1 MIYKVCFTLSITYL
15 KWVGGMLIRL
25 KVHGFKNLANVDVSF
40 GPFTCIAGVN
50 GVGKSN
56 LFDAITFLS
65 ALADRPLMEAAKSVR
80 DEHNRTTDIR
90 SLFLKLGAKHVNE
103 MSFEAE
109 MLVPKT
115 GQDDLGQT
123 AEAAITFL
131 RYVLVLRHRY
141 DEELPSKDWLEITKE
156 ELGYIKKGD
165 ARKHLSF
172 PHSPSWRNSAV
183 FGRRFA
189 PFLSTEGNE
198 DNRVIKLHQ
207 DGRSGVP
214 REYSASHLPRTVL
227 SSTNA
232 IESPTALI
240 ARREMQSWRLL
251 QLEPS
256 SLRNSD
262 SFNAPTHV
270 GIDGSHLASTL
281 HHLSRIEAT
290 NGDSPQKSPA
300 VFIKVANQLS
310 QLVEDVREVRV
321 DEDRQRE
328 LLTLQVVDRNRN
340 LHAARA
346 LSDGTLRFLA
356 LSILE
361 YDAEAQ
367 GLLCFEEPENGIHPE
382 RIESMLTLIKN
393 LTVDVEDPV
402 GPDNPLRQVI
412 VNTHSPAV
420 VGLVEDSDL
429 LVAERKE
436 VIVNSNR
443 TQAVT
448 FSWLS
453 ETWRADKFHDIAPVS
468 RGFLGAYLNPHAYTE
483 SVEEPQAKQVRDQ
496 SVKHRRVKDR
506 MDLQPLFPTMK
517 NDE

>member
-1 MIYKVCFTLSITYL
+1 
-15 KWVGGMLIRL
+15 MLIRL

-40 GPFTCIAGVN
+40 GPFTCIAGAN

-90 SLFLKLGAKHVNE
+90 SLFLKLGTKHVNE

-115 GQDDLGQT
+115 GQDDLGQN
-123 AEAAITFL
+123 AKAGITFL
-131 RYVLVLRHRY
+131 RYSLILRYRH
-141 DEELPSKDWLEITKE
+141 DEDLPSKDRLEIIKE
-156 ELGYIKKGD
+156 ELKHINVTD
-165 ARKHLSF
+165 ALKHLSF
-172 PHSPSWRNSAV
+172 PHKVPWRKAV
-183 FGRRFA
+183 LLGRRIA

-198 DNRVIKLHQ
+198 SNRKIKLHQ

-214 REYSASHLPRTVL
+214 REYLAAHLPRTVL

-281 HHLSRIEAT
+281 HHLSRMET
-290 NGDSPQKSPA
+290 SNGDSPKKCPT
-300 VFIKVANQLS
+300 VFVKVANQLS
-310 QLVEDVREVRV
+310 TLVEDVHEVRV

-328 LLTLQVVDRNRN
+328 LLTLLVVDRNKN

-361 YDAEAQ
+361 FDPDAQ

-382 RIESMLTLIKN
+382 RIGSMLTLLKD
-393 LTVDVEDPV
+393 LTVDVDEPV
-402 GPDNPLRQVI
+402 GQDNPLRQVI
-412 VNTHSPAV
+412 VNTHSPGV
-420 VGLVEDSDL
+420 VGLVEDNDL
-429 LVAERKE
+429 LVAHRKE
-436 VIVNSNR
+436 VIVDGNR
-443 TQAVT
+443 TQAVA

-453 ETWRADKFHDIAPVS
+453 ETWRAKEFPDISTVS
-468 RGFLGAYLNPHAYTE
+468 RGILGAYLNPHSFTE
-483 SVEEPQAKQVRDQ
+483 TNEQPQTKINKDKPI
-496 SVKHRRVKDR
+496 KHRRVKDR
-506 MDLQPLFPTMK
+506 KDLQPLFPSMK
-517 NDE
+517 NNE